1 MSRHEVDICSLQEVR
16 WRGASARLV
25 EGKDS
30 RFKLFWVGNDKGMGG
45 VGILSA
51 EKWVEAI
58 FDIKHVS
65 DRIMLIKLVVGK
77 RIVTILSVY
86 APQAG
91 LDDSVKDLFHENLQQ
106 TLTKTSASEILFICG
121 DFNGHI
127 GKNADGCEGVHGGR
141 GFRRRNVEGERIL
154 ELAVAHNLVV
164 SNSLFTKRESHLVT
178 CQSGENQS
186 QIDYILV
193 K

>member
-1 MSRHEVDICSLQEVR
+1 MRGQSNEVVEVMFRHKVDICSLQEVS

-45 VGILSA
+45 VGILLA

-65 DRIMLIKLVVGK
+65 DRIMLIKRVVGK
-77 RIVTILSVY
+77 SIVTILSVY

-91 LDDSVKDLFHENLQQ
+91 LDDSVKDLFYENLQ
-106 TLTKTSASEILFICG
+106 
-121 DFNGHI
+121 
-127 GKNADGCEGVHGGR
+127 
-141 GFRRRNVEGERIL
+141 
-154 ELAVAHNLVV
+154 
-164 SNSLFTKRESHLVT
+164 
-178 CQSGENQS
+178 
-186 QIDYILV
+186 
-193 K
+193 